1 MKNKNKLAIFGGKI
15 IRTKPYKPPQ
25 MIDHKEKKAVIKV
38 LESKELSGFLASP
51 GKKFFGGKK
60 VQELE
65 KIFKNTYKMKHAI
78 AIQSAT
84 AGLHAAVASLDLEP
98 GDEVIVTP
106 YTMVATATAILM
118 HNCVPVFAD
127 IDINTYNICPL
138 SIENKI
144 TKKTKAI
151 MLVHLFGYP
160 AEMRDIMKIAKKHNL
175 KIIEDCA
182 QAPEAHYEGKLV
194 GTFGDLSIFSFNQNK
209 TITTGE
215 GGVVLTND
223 DDLALRCR
231 LIRNHGEVVL
241 DNYKPNKI
249 SGIIGYNYRMT
260 EIEATIGVEQYK
272 KLKFLNKWNINL
284 ANYLTKKLKK
294 FGDLFYLPANG
305 CRKCDGNCLSRHVYF
320 LYPFKYNSTI
330 TGIHR
335 NVFVEALQ
343 AEGLPIFGGYVRP
356 LYHEHMYQ
364 SLTAYGNQGFPF
376 KSEFNKNEQNY
387 KIGSCPNCEELYK
400 NLLITTPICKYP
412 NTKKDIDELI
422 FGIEK
427 VLSNLDEIKKKFK
440 V

>member
-1 MKNKNKLAIFGGKI
+1 MKKFDKLALFGGKK
-15 IRTKPYKPPQ
+15 IRNKPYKPPQ
-25 MIDHKEKKAVIKV
+25 MIDQKEKKAVMRV
-38 LESKELSGFLASP
+38 LDSKELSGFLASP

-65 KIFKNTYKMKHAI
+65 KIFRHTYKVKHAI

-106 YTMVATATAILM
+106 YSMIATATSIVM
-118 HNCVPVFAD
+118 HNCIPVFAD
-127 IDINTYNICPL
+127 VDINTYNICPL
-138 SIENKI
+138 SIESKI

-160 AEMRDIMKIAKKHNL
+160 AEMREIMRIAKKHNL

-182 QAPEAHYEGKLV
+182 QAPEAYYEGKIV
-194 GTFGDLSIFSFNQNK
+194 GAFGDLSVFSFNQNK

-223 DDLALRCR
+223 DELALRCK

-241 DNYKPNKI
+241 DNYKIKKI

-272 KLKFLNKWNINL
+272 KLKSLNKWNINL

-294 FGDLFYLPANG
+294 FGNLFYLPANG
-305 CRKCDGNCLSRHVYF
+305 CDKCKGNCKSRHVYF
-320 LYPFKYNSTI
+320 IYPFKFNSAI

-335 NVFVEALQ
+335 DVFIKALQ
-343 AEGLPIFGGYVRP
+343 AEGLPVFGGYVRP
-356 LYHEHMYQ
+356 LYHEKMYQ
-364 SLTAYGNQGFPF
+364 SLTAYGSRGFPF
-376 KSEFNKNEQNY
+376 KSEFNSNKQNY
-387 KIGSCPNCEELYK
+387 DIGACPNCEELYK

-412 NTKKDIDELI
+412 NTKKEIDELI

-427 VLSNLDEIKKKFK
+427 VLANLDEIKKKI
-440 V
+440 